1 MSLGSICS
9 AATVFSSLRRG
20 ILQCHIHDI
29 YVYIFL
35 TLISYYTPVINS
47 MEMTDA
53 RVSSDFSSMSQ
64 NFTYEGQSASH
75 RYPVVSPVHHTRPF
89 LPCKHAGNCGL
100 LPSHGR
106 NDCLPGYLSV
116 ICQAWQASKTLF
128 KPITTF
134 YRFYSPG
141 NPQLLLMQ
149 TIRIAYKPSIYCFQS
164 SHLEARQGVCCPSV
178 NLN

>member
-1 MSLGSICS
+1 MVYSLCHSVLS
-9 AATVFSSLRRG
+9 ALRLLFSSLRRG

-89 LPCKHAGNCGL
+89 LPCNMLVTADFSFPMAGMTVFQGT
-100 LPSHGR
+100 S
-106 NDCLPGYLSV
+106 
-116 ICQAWQASKTLF
+116 
-128 KPITTF
+128 
-134 YRFYSPG
+134 
-141 NPQLLLMQ
+141 
-149 TIRIAYKPSIYCFQS
+149 QS
-164 SHLEARQGVCCPSV
+164 SVRLGQPPKHYSNQSLLFIAFIHQVTPNYCLCKQ
-178 NLN
+178 